1 MAQIPR
7 KGAQTVSKS
16 SSDMKLLDHL
26 GELRRRLAVA
36 IGVNLV
42 AAVILF
48 QYAAVIMEY
57 LFAINPGM
65 ELVYISPQEL
75 LLVYI
80 QLAFLA
86 ALVLCSPVT
95 IYEIWAFVS
104 KGLYKHERGAVILS
118 LVSGLACFVAGAVFC
133 YLVVLPITLQF
144 FVRIST
150 EEVTAMISVQN
161 YANFINKMLLA
172 FGVVFEMPVLVFL
185 FSKLGY
191 LHPESIRDKRG
202 EQAKQGPDRRGP
214 GRAGLRLRGH
224 HHPPGRGLPADAG
237 RAHAPAHAAELLDLL
252 RGGKGPQAEGS
263 QGGPKGGSLT
273 TKLNTHSDSRS
284 A

>member
-1 MAQIPR
+1 M
-7 KGAQTVSKS
+7 SKS

-26 GELRRRLAVA
+26 GELRRRLAVVVT
-36 IGVNLV
+36 VNV
-42 AAVILF
+42 AAAVILF
-48 QYAAVIMEY
+48 QYAAVLMDY

-86 ALVLCSPVT
+86 AIVLCSPVT
-95 IYEIWAFVS
+95 IYEIWAFVQ
-104 KGLYKHERGAVILS
+104 KGLYKQEKGAVILS
-118 LVSGLACFVAGAVFC
+118 LISGLACFAVGAVFC
-133 YLVVLPITLQF
+133 YLVVLPVTLQF

-161 YANFINKMLLA
+161 YASFINKMLLA
-172 FGVVFEMPVLVFL
+172 FGIVFEMPVLVFL

-202 EQAKQGPDRRGP
+202 VLVVLIFVFAALITPPDVVSQLMLAGPMLLLMQLRRKAASGKRPRRPKRREPKPQNRICIPIPERLKRGHLAMGP
-214 GRAGLRLRGH
+214 GTAGSAGNGPALRV
-224 HHPPGRGLPADAG
+224 
-237 RAHAPAHAAELLDLL
+237 
-252 RGGKGPQAEGS
+252 
-263 QGGPKGGSLT
+263 
-273 TKLNTHSDSRS
+273 
-284 A
+284 